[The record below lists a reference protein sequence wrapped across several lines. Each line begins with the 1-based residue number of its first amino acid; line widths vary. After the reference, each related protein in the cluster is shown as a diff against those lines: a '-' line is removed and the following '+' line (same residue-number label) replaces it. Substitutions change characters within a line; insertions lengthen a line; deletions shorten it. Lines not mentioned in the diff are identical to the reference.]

1 MNKAPK
7 KILAIALAAMLV
19 LSLCLPAFATDILSS
34 VPSYRLYTVTNGGGE
49 IIRLKESYFQGE
61 IVTIRAVP
69 YDGFAFYTWETSDVT
84 LSTLES
90 DTTSFV
96 MPAKEVVIGAV
107 FAIKQTGEAQNVAV
121 NFDTMGGSEIEPVSV
136 EIGGTV
142 AAPAAN
148 PVKQGYKFDGWYADA
163 TCTLPFDFATQI
175 YATTFLY
182 AKWAPVQE
190 EPVAA
195 PTNKFTDVKNGDWF
209 YDSVMYV
216 KNGGLM
222 NGTTETT
229 FAPNNNLTRAM
240 LVTVL
245 YRLEG
250 SPDAAKAPFADV
262 KAGSYYEKAVA
273 WAQANGIVNGYTAT
287 TFGPDDN
294 ITREQIATIMH
305 RYASFKKYD
314 VSVGESTNI
323 LSYDDSTSVASYAIA
338 SVQYA
343 VGSGL
348 MKGKTEKTLNPK
360 DNATRAEIAVILNRF
375 IEANKA
381 Q

>member
-7 KILAIALAAMLV
+7 KIFAIVLAAMLV
-19 LSLCLPAFATDILSS
+19 LSLGLPAFATDIMSS
-34 VPSYRLYTVTNGGGE
+34 LPTYKLYTVTNGGGD
-49 IIRLKESYFQGE
+49 IIRLKEAYYPGE
-61 IVTIRAVP
+61 LVTLRAVP
-69 YDGFAFYTWETSDVT
+69 YDGFAFYTWESDDVT
-84 LSTLES
+84 FLTLES
-90 DTTSFV
+90 DTTTFI
-96 MPAKEVVIGAV
+96 MPAKGVTVGAI
-107 FAIKQTGEAQNVAV
+107 FGIKQTGQAETVAV
-121 NFDTMGGSEIEPVSV
+121 NFDTMGGNEIEPVNV
-136 EIGGTV
+136 EVGGTV
-142 AAPAAN
+142 TPPQTN

-163 TCTLPFDFATQI
+163 TCTMPFDFATQI
-175 YATTFLY
+175 YTSTFVY
-182 AKWAPVQE
+182 AKWAPVQA
-190 EPVAA
+190 EPVTVKN
-195 PTNKFTDVKNGDWF
+195 PFKDVKSGDWF
-209 YDSVMYV
+209 YNSVMYV

-250 SPDAAKAPFADV
+250 SPEAAKAPFDDV

-305 RYASFKKYD
+305 RYAQFKKYD

-323 LSYDDSTSVASYAIA
+323 LSYEDSAAVSEYAIA
-338 SVQYA
+338 SVQYS

-375 IEANKA
+375 IEANKG

>member
-7 KILAIALAAMLV
+7 KILAIALAAMLA

-34 VPSYRLYTVTNGGGE
+34 LPTYKLYTVTNGGGDIVRIKE
-49 IIRLKESYFQGE
+49 AYYPGELVTLK
-61 IVTIRAVP
+61 AVP
-69 YDGFAFYTWETSDVT
+69 YDGFAFYTWESDDVT
-84 LSTLES
+84 FITLES
-90 DTTSFV
+90 DTTTFI
-96 MPAKEVVIGAV
+96 MPAKEVVVGAI
-107 FAIKQTGEAQNVAV
+107 FGIKQTGEAQTVAV
-121 NFDTMGGSEIEPVSV
+121 NFDTMGGSEIEPVNV

-142 AAPAAN
+142 SAPAN
-148 PVKQGYKFDGWYADA
+148 PVKQGYKFDGWYSDA

-175 YATTFLY
+175 YASTFVY
-182 AKWAPVQE
+182 AKWAPVQT
-190 EPVAA
+190 EPVQA
-195 PTNKFTDVKNGDWF
+195 PSNNFTDVKSGDWF

-222 NGTTETT
+222 NGTTATT
-229 FAPNNNLTRAM
+229 FAPASNLTRAM

-250 SPDAAKAPFADV
+250 SPEAAKAPFEDV

-273 WAQANGIVNGYTAT
+273 WAQANGIVNGYTAKK
-287 TFGPDDN
+287 FGPDDN

-314 VSVGESTNI
+314 VSAGESTNI
-323 LSYDDSTSVASYAIA
+323 LSYEDSASVSEYAISA
-338 SVQYA
+338 VQYA

-348 MKGKTEKTLNPK
+348 MKGKTETTLNPK
-360 DNATRAEIAVILNRF
+360 DNATRAEIAAILNRF

>member
-1 MNKAPK
+1 MYKAPK
-7 KILAIALAAMLV
+7 KILAIALAVMLA
-19 LSLCLPAFATDILSS
+19 LSLCLPAFATDIMSAL
-34 VPSYRLYTVTNGGGE
+34 PTYKLYTVTNGGGD
-49 IIRLKESYFQGE
+49 IIRLKEAYYPGE
-61 IVTIRAVP
+61 LVTLRAVP
-69 YDGFAFYTWETSDVT
+69 YDGFAFYTWESDDVT
-84 LSTLES
+84 FITLES
-90 DTTSFV
+90 DTTTFI
-96 MPAKEVVIGAV
+96 MPAKEVVVGAI
-107 FAIKQTGEAQNVAV
+107 FGIKQTGQAETVTV
-121 NFDTMGGSEIEPVSV
+121 NFDTMGGSEIEPVNV
-136 EIGGTV
+136 EVGGTV
-142 AAPAAN
+142 TAPAAN
-148 PVKQGYKFDGWYADA
+148 PEKQGYKFDGWYADA
-163 TCTLPFDFATQI
+163 TCTLPFDFATQL
-175 YATTFLY
+175 YASTFIY
-182 AKWAPVQE
+182 AKWAPVQA
-190 EPVAA
+190 EPVQT
-195 PTNKFTDVKNGDWF
+195 PSNKFTDVKSGDWF

-250 SPDAAKAPFADV
+250 SPEAAKAPFSDV

-314 VSVGESTNI
+314 VSVGENTNI
-323 LSYDDSTSVASYAIA
+323 LSYDDSDSVASYAIE

-348 MKGKTEKTLNPK
+348 MKGKTETTLNPK

-375 IEANKA
+375 IEANK
-381 Q
+381 